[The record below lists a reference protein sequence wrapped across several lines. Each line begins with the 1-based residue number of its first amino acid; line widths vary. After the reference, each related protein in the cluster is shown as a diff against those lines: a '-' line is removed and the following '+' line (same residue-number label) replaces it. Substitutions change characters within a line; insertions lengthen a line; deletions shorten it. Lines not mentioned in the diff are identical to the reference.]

1 MSGAIPQLPNTPSWH
16 WAQLKA
22 QGQLYLYLYTCRGL
36 KCDVIQAH
44 SLRCAHPF
52 NSYIVVV
59 YIMLGGLMCR
69 LFNDTLS
76 TEQVSV
82 DWYHYSEWWTENV
95 VDVISRGLVQNFSLD
110 TAPPTLACSCFGDW
124 LQLHLISSPCDED
137 DLTEH
142 RIGATFFYPSR
153 QTLNKHPKRV
163 TCFLFIHIIDNN

>member
-82 DWYHYSEWWTENV
+82 DWYHYSE
-95 VDVISRGLVQNFSLD
+95 
-110 TAPPTLACSCFGDW
+110 
-124 LQLHLISSPCDED
+124 
-137 DLTEH
+137 
-142 RIGATFFYPSR
+142 
-153 QTLNKHPKRV
+153 
-163 TCFLFIHIIDNN
+163 